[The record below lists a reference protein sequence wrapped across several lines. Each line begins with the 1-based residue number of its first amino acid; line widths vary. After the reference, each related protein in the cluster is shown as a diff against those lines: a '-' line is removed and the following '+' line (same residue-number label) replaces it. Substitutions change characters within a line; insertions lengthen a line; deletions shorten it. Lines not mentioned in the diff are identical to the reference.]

1 MARPVAPHSTAA
13 QNSGQIQPGAQ
24 TPPERVVA
32 RLRPHARA
40 LFWPSLFLVL
50 IAGGY
55 GYFALRFDASVAR
68 IAVLFGALL
77 LTLLLFLL
85 PYFAWL
91 SRRFI
96 ITTRRIVVR
105 RGFFVRKRQELLH
118 SRGYE
123 VELARGP
130 LQAMVGSGNLR
141 ITVQG
146 ETVLIMTDV
155 PKARTVQVAL
165 HDLMENA
172 ASLQTAQRQVM
183 QSPAIQHQT
192 TVWTGR

>member
-1 MARPVAPHSTAA
+1 MARPVDPRSSAA
-13 QNSGQIQPGAQ
+13 QTGSVAA
-24 TPPERVVA
+24 PERVVA
-32 RLRPHARA
+32 RLRPHARE
-40 LFWPSLFLVL
+40 LFWPSVALVV
-50 IAGGY
+50 AAFGY
-55 GYFALRFDASVAR
+55 GYLAERFDQPLAR
-68 IAVLFGALL
+68 GAILFGVLL
-77 LTLLLFLL
+77 WTLVFFLL

-96 ITTRRIVVR
+96 ITTRRIVIR
-105 RGFFVRKRQELLH
+105 RGFFVRRRQELLH

-130 LQAMVGSGNLR
+130 LQTMFSSGNLR
-141 ITVQG
+141 ITVSG
-146 ETVLIMTDV
+146 ETVLIMRDV

-172 ASLQTAQRQVM
+172 ASLQSTQRQVM
-183 QSPAIQHQT
+183 QSPTITHQT

>member
-1 MARPVAPHSTAA
+1 MARPVAPRSAA
-13 QNSGQIQPGAQ
+13 APTGPAAA
-24 TPPERVVA
+24 PERVVA
-32 RLRPHARA
+32 RLRPHARE
-40 LFWPSLFLVL
+40 LFWPAIAL
-50 IAGGY
+50 IVASFGY
-55 GYFALRFDASVAR
+55 GYLAERFAQPLAR
-68 IAVLFGALL
+68 GATLFGVLL
-77 LTLLLFLL
+77 WVLVFFLL

-96 ITTRRIVVR
+96 ITTRRIVIR
-105 RGFFVRKRQELLH
+105 RGFFVRRRQELLH

-130 LQAMVGSGNLR
+130 LQTLFGSGDLR
-141 ITVQG
+141 ITVSG
-146 ETVLIMTDV
+146 ETVLVLRDV

-172 ASLQTAQRQVM
+172 ASLQSTQRQVM
-183 QSPAIQHQT
+183 QSPTITHQT

>member
-1 MARPVAPHSTAA
+1 MARPVAPRSSASPTGPVA
-13 QNSGQIQPGAQ
+13 
-24 TPPERVVA
+24 PPERVVA
-32 RLRPHARA
+32 RLRPHARE
-40 LFWPSLFLVL
+40 LFWPAVAL
-50 IAGGY
+50 IVASFGY
-55 GYFALRFDASVAR
+55 GYLAERFDQPLAR
-68 IAVLFGALL
+68 GAILFAVLLWVLVF
-77 LTLLLFLL
+77 FLL

-96 ITTRRIVVR
+96 ITTRRIVIR
-105 RGFFVRKRQELLH
+105 RGFFVRRRQELLH

-130 LQAMVGSGNLR
+130 LQAMFGSGNLR
-141 ITVQG
+141 ITVSG
-146 ETVLIMTDV
+146 ETVLIMRDV

-172 ASLQTAQRQVM
+172 ASLQSTQRQVM
-183 QSPAIQHQT
+183 QSPTITHQT

>member
-1 MARPVAPHSTAA
+1 MARPVAPRSAAA
-13 QNSGQIQPGAQ
+13 QPGPAAA
-24 TPPERVVA
+24 PERVVA
-32 RLRPHARA
+32 RLRPHARE
-40 LFWPSLFLVL
+40 LFWPAVAL
-50 IAGGY
+50 IVASFGY
-55 GYFALRFDASVAR
+55 GYLAERFAQPLAR
-68 IAVLFGALL
+68 GAILFGVLL
-77 LTLLLFLL
+77 WVLVFFLL

-96 ITTRRIVVR
+96 ITTRRIVIR
-105 RGFFVRKRQELLH
+105 RGFFVRRRQELLH

-130 LQAMVGSGNLR
+130 LQAMFGSGNLR
-141 ITVQG
+141 ITVSG
-146 ETVLIMTDV
+146 ETVLIMRDV

-172 ASLQTAQRQVM
+172 ASLQSTQRQVM
-183 QSPAIQHQT
+183 QSPTITHQT

>member
-1 MARPVAPHSTAA
+1 MARPVAPRPSAA
-13 QNSGQIQPGAQ
+13 QTGAVA
-24 TPPERVVA
+24 PPERVVA
-32 RLRPHARA
+32 RLRPHARV
-40 LFWPSLFLVL
+40 LFWPAIAL
-50 IAGGY
+50 IFAAFGY
-55 GYFALRFDASVAR
+55 GYLAERFTQPLAR
-68 IAVLFGALL
+68 GATLFGVLL
-77 LTLLLFLL
+77 WILVFFLL

-96 ITTRRIVVR
+96 ITTRRIVIR
-105 RGFFVRKRQELLH
+105 RGFFVRRRQELLH
-118 SRGYE
+118 SRGYQ

-130 LQAMVGSGNLR
+130 LQAMFGSGNLR
-141 ITVQG
+141 ITVAG
-146 ETVLIMTDV
+146 ETVLIMRDV

-183 QSPAIQHQT
+183 QSPTITHQT

>member
-1 MARPVAPHSTAA
+1 M
-13 QNSGQIQPGAQ
+13 
-24 TPPERVVA
+24 A

-40 LFWPSLFLVL
+40 LFWPAVALVL

-55 GYFALRFDASVAR
+55 GYFALRFDQSWAR
-68 IAVLFGALL
+68 AMVLFAALL
-77 LTLLLFLL
+77 FTLLFFLL

-130 LQAMVGSGNLR
+130 LQAMAGSGNLR

-146 ETVLIMTDV
+146 ETVLILTDV

-183 QSPAIQHQT
+183 QSPAITNQT

>member
-1 MARPVAPHSTAA
+1 
-13 QNSGQIQPGAQ
+13 
-24 TPPERVVA
+24 VA
-32 RLRPHARA
+32 RLRPHART
-40 LFWPSLFLVL
+40 LLWPAFFLVV
-50 IAGGY
+50 ICFAY
-55 GYFALRFDASVAR
+55 GYFAERFPASWAHYAVMFA
-68 IAVLFGALL
+68 AVLLV
-77 LTLLLFLL
+77 LLLFLL

-105 RGFFVRKRQELLH
+105 RGFFTRRRQELLH

-130 LQAMVGSGNLR
+130 MQALFGSGNLR
-141 ITVQG
+141 ITVAG
-146 ETVLIMTDV
+146 ETVLVMRDV

-183 QSPAIQHQT
+183 QSPTITRQT